1 MASRTA
7 LAVAARYA
15 AYLPRDV
22 EAVAADLDSFSE
34 LLTKWNRTQNLVS
47 RETDEL
53 WERHIGDS
61 LQLVRFVRPTDRHC
75 VDLGSGGG
83 FPALP
88 LAVALKGTGRG
99 HLLIEAN
106 VKKSSFLRAA
116 IRELG
121 LDARVENSRAET
133 ITLPSPPDLVT
144 ARAVAPLDVLIGLSA
159 PLLAAGGRALFHKG
173 REYDEELRVAADHW
187 RFDMVR
193 HASDTDPEAVMLDIQ
208 NISPRP

>member
-15 AYLPRDV
+15 QYLPREV
-22 EAVAADLDSFSE
+22 EAVAADLDSFCE

-53 WERHIGDS
+53 WQRHIGDS
-61 LQLVRFVRPTDRHC
+61 LQLVRFIRPTDRQC
-75 VDLGSGGG
+75 ADLGSGGG

-88 LAVALKGTGRG
+88 LAVALKGSGRS

-106 VKKSSFLRAA
+106 AKKSSFLRAA

-121 LDARVENSRAET
+121 LDARVESSRAEA
-133 ITLPSPPDLVT
+133 IKLPSSPDLVT
-144 ARAVAPLDVLIGLSA
+144 ARAVAPLDVLIRLSA

-173 REYDEELRVAADHW
+173 REYDEELRAAADHW
-187 RFDMVR
+187 RFDVIQ
-193 HASDTDPEAVMLDIQ
+193 HASDTDSEAVILDIR
-208 NISPRP
+208 NISPRL